1 MCGIAGFFNPYD
13 NFLNSQDY
21 CNNILNKMNL
31 VQKHR
36 GPDDEGIYISRH
48 FGLSHVRLSVID
60 LISGHQPITR
70 THYNRRYSIVYNGEL
85 YNTKELKDDLHSKG
99 YSFETTSDTEVI
111 LNGFIQYGTD
121 FINKLNGIFAFA
133 IADEEADTLYLV
145 RDRFGIK
152 PLFYTKLGDMTV
164 FSSELKGIFEYPKL
178 TPEVD
183 INGLNEIFS
192 IGPAKTPGNGVFKN
206 ISEVKPAHFVKCTK
220 TKAEEIS
227 YWKLNSYEHQD
238 TYEETVEKTS
248 FLIYDSIK
256 RQMVSDI
263 PICTFL
269 SGGVDSSIVSAICS
283 NELKKQNKQLNTF
296 SFDFT
301 DNNKYFKSST
311 FQPSQ
316 DRPYVELMVK
326 ALDSNHQFLECDRL
340 NLADKLY
347 ESVDA
352 HDLPCMADVDS
363 SMLYFCS
370 IVRKFNKV
378 TLTGECADEIF
389 GGYPWF
395 HKKECFNADTFPWTM
410 DLTPRKLLLSEDF
423 INELNMEQYVSNVYM
438 QSIDEAPS
446 REGLSSVE
454 KRRLEISY
462 LNIKWFMQT
471 LLTRMDRTSM
481 HSGLEARVPFADHRL
496 IEYVFNVPW
505 NMKCKNDVVKGLLR
519 DAGATAG
526 KNVIPESVLYRKKSP
541 YPKTYDPG
549 YEKLLTKRLIEVI
562 EDSSSPILNFID
574 KAKVYKFINMPSDYG
589 KPWYGQLMAGPQLIA
604 YMIMINYWLL
614 KYKIK
619 IIL

>member
-21 CNNILNKMNL
+21 CNNILNKMNS

-36 GPDDEGIYISRH
+36 GPDDEGIYISRN

-85 YNTKELKDDLHSKG
+85 YNTKELKDDLHNKG

-152 PLFYTKLGDMTV
+152 PLFYTKSGDMTV

-206 ISEVKPAHFVKCTK
+206 ISEVKPSHFVKCTK
-220 TKAEEIS
+220 TGAEEIS

-238 TYEETVEKTS
+238 TYEKTVEKTS

-410 DLTPRKLLLSEDF
+410 DLTPRKLLLSDDF

-549 YEKLLTKRLIEVI
+549 YEKLLTKRLIEII

-574 KAKVYKFINMPSDYG
+574 KAKVHKFINMPSDYG

>member
-13 NFLNSQDY
+13 NFLNSPDY
-21 CNNILNKMNL
+21 FNNILNKMNF

-36 GPDDEGIYISRH
+36 GPDAEGIFISKH

-60 LISGHQPITR
+60 LISGHQPMTR
-70 THYNRRYSIVYNGEL
+70 SHYNRRYTIVYNGEL
-85 YNTKELKDDLHSKG
+85 YNTKELKDDLTANG

-111 LNGFIQYGTD
+111 LNGFIHYGTD
-121 FINKLNGIFAFA
+121 FINKLNGIFSFA
-133 IADEEADTLYLV
+133 IADEETGTLYLV

-152 PLFYTKLGDMTV
+152 PLFYTRSDNLTV
-164 FSSELKGIFEYPKL
+164 FSSELKGIFEYPDI
-178 TPEVD
+178 TPEID

-192 IGPAKTPGNGVFKN
+192 VGPAKTPGNGVFKN
-206 ISEVKPAHFVKCTK
+206 INEVKPAHFIKCTK
-220 TKAEEIS
+220 YEIKEIS
-227 YWKLNSYEHQD
+227 YWQLNSYEHQD

-248 FLIYDSIK
+248 FLLYDSIK
-256 RQMVSDI
+256 RQMISDI

-301 DNNKYFKSST
+301 DNNKYFKSSS

-316 DRPYVELMVK
+316 DRPYVELMIK
-326 ALDSNHQFLECDRL
+326 ALDSNHRFLECDRL
-340 NLADKLY
+340 NLADRLY

-370 IVRKFNKV
+370 IVKNFNKV

-395 HKKECFNADTFPWTM
+395 HKEECFNAKTFPWTM
-410 DLTPRKLLLSEDF
+410 DLTPRKLLLSDDF
-423 INELNMEQYVSNVYM
+423 INELNMEQYVNNIYE
-438 QSIDEAPS
+438 QSIGEVPL
-446 REGLSSVE
+446 REGLNPTE

-496 IEYVFNVPW
+496 IEYVFNAPW
-505 NMKCKNDVVKGLLR
+505 EIKCKNDVVKSLLR
-519 DAGATAG
+519 DAGAAAG

-549 YEKLLTKRLIEVI
+549 YEKLLIKRLIEII
-562 EDSSSPILNFID
+562 EDSSSPILKFID
-574 KAKVYKFINMPSDYG
+574 RAKVYEFINTQSDYG

-614 KYKIK
+614 KYRIRV
-619 IIL
+619 IL

>member
-21 CNNILNKMNL
+21 CNNILNKMNS

-36 GPDDEGIYISRH
+36 GPDDEGIYISRN

-85 YNTKELKDDLHSKG
+85 YNTKELKDDLHNKG

-152 PLFYTKLGDMTV
+152 PLFYTKSGDMTV

-206 ISEVKPAHFVKCTK
+206 ISEVKPSHFVKCTK
-220 TKAEEIS
+220 TGAEEIS

-410 DLTPRKLLLSEDF
+410 DLTPRKLLLSDDF

-526 KNVIPESVLYRKKSP
+526 KNAIPESVLYRKKSP

-549 YEKLLTKRLIEVI
+549 YEKLLTKRLIEII

-574 KAKVYKFINMPSDYG
+574 KAKVHKFINMPSDYG

>member
-21 CNNILNKMNL
+21 CNNILNKMNS

-36 GPDDEGIYISRH
+36 GPDDEGIYISRN

-85 YNTKELKDDLHSKG
+85 YNTKELKDDLHNKG

-152 PLFYTKLGDMTV
+152 PLFYTKSGDMTV

-192 IGPAKTPGNGVFKN
+192 IGPAKTPRNGVFKN

-220 TKAEEIS
+220 TGAEEIS

-410 DLTPRKLLLSEDF
+410 DLTPRKLLLSDDF

-549 YEKLLTKRLIEVI
+549 YEKLLTKRLIEII

-574 KAKVYKFINMPSDYG
+574 KAKVHKFINMPSDYG